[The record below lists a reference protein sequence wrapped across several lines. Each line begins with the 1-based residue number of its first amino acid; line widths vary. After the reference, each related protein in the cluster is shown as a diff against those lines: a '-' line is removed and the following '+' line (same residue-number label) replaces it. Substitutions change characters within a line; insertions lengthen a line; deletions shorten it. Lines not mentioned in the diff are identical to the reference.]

1 MPRRSAAASS
11 DEVDLV
17 ILEVMHQVVD
27 GPADPARA
35 ADYLVRHHHSERVLR
50 RARERV
56 VAAQAHYPGPA
67 GQRATEILD
76 AALSHRGRRRRAA
89 APLDPA
95 IRGRE
100 SVR

>member
-17 ILEVMHQVVD
+17 ILEVMRQVVD
-27 GPADPARA
+27 GPADPVRA
-35 ADYLVRHHHSERVLR
+35 ADYLVRHRHSDRVLR

-56 VAAQAHYPGPA
+56 VEAKEHYPGPA
-67 GQRATEILD
+67 AERATEILD
-76 AALSHRGRRRRAA
+76 AALAQRGRRRRAA